1 MMKHAHGNVMNKRH
15 RVSREEVERDAKE
28 LVNSMELRLR
38 ARMPRQNCEQK
49 GKDQIPKY
57 RVRGGWVGF
66 GMVKGWLMVRASGL

>member
-38 ARMPRQNCEQK
+38 ARMPRKNCEQN

-57 RVRGGWVGF
+57 RVGGVGL
-66 GMVKGWLMVRASGL
+66 GLGW